1 MYTEYYI
8 MKSLSSDNQSL
19 FAFIYSFQNLSKC
32 CLKEKSLLFDRFK
45 KFSDTW
51 ELEAKNWQTNKQ
63 IIMRLEWVMSL
74 NRLLFFCVKCFCFS
88 SVE

>member
-19 FAFIYSFQNLSKC
+19 FAFIYSFQSLSKC

-51 ELEAKNWQTNKQ
+51 ELK
-63 IIMRLEWVMSL
+63 
-74 NRLLFFCVKCFCFS
+74 
-88 SVE
+88 

>member
-19 FAFIYSFQNLSKC
+19 FAVIYSFQNLSKC

-45 KFSDTW
+45 KFSDT
-51 ELEAKNWQTNKQ
+51 
-63 IIMRLEWVMSL
+63 
-74 NRLLFFCVKCFCFS
+74 
-88 SVE
+88 

>member
-19 FAFIYSFQNLSKC
+19 FAFTYSFQNLSKC
-32 CLKEKSLLFDRFK
+32 CLKEKSLLFERFK

-51 ELEAKNWQTNKQ
+51 ELKQRIDKLINKSLCVLSGWCLQ
-63 IIMRLEWVMSL
+63 IDY
-74 NRLLFFCVKCFCFS
+74 FFSVS
-88 SVE
+88 SAFAFPQ

>member
-19 FAFIYSFQNLSKC
+19 FAFIIYSFQNLSKC

-45 KFSDTW
+45 KFSDT
-51 ELEAKNWQTNKQ
+51 
-63 IIMRLEWVMSL
+63 
-74 NRLLFFCVKCFCFS
+74 
-88 SVE
+88 